1 MLTSS
6 ILQILVN
13 SLEQLQPKPVEEVTD
28 AFRAEMLAAATRE
41 SDGEAIDQAVQS
53 GEGSGKPFITEGPPE
68 PTPLPGPSVE
78 GLIQMVT
85 KLQEED
91 QSRFVDVFE

>member
-6 ILQILVN
+6 ILQILAS

-28 AFRAEMLAAATRE
+28 GFGAEMLAAAARE
-41 SDGEAIDQAVQS
+41 AAGDAKEQTVQS
-53 GEGSGKPFITEGPPE
+53 GEGSVKGFTSEDQPIT
-68 PTPLPGPSVE
+68 TPLPGPSLE

-85 KLQEED
+85 KLQEGN